1 MEKHGLRYSAARATA
16 LGPRHRLACET
27 LAASSQAGRP
37 SWPGGCRENDAVA
50 VCVPQPRP
58 FSKAG
63 QKTEF
68 LISSSFVSRRILLDG
83 QGKTKA
89 PLPAR
94 DREAA

>member
-1 MEKHGLRYSAARATA
+1 MARHSATA

-58 FSKAG
+58 FSKAW

>member
-1 MEKHGLRYSAARATA
+1 MARHSATA

-63 QKTEF
+63 AEDRISHF
-68 LISSSFVSRRILLDG
+68 LVSRRILLDG